1 MMYALL
7 LLAAAAAAA
16 AAVMVCVYDSCH
28 VTSVK
33 RGDLEG
39 VGGRQ
44 QKLDAFYCIFEL
56 FRPLLAASLGRL
68 AYERCRFCVRQR
80 QDTLDH
86 TQSFVNLKCEF
97 DIGPQNIG
105 KSTSKMLSNKLS

>member
-1 MMYALL
+1 MYALL
-7 LLAAAAAAA
+7 LLAAVAEA
-16 AAVMVCVYDSCH
+16 AAVMVRVYDSCH

-39 VGGRQ
+39 VGGIQ

-68 AYERCRFCVRQR
+68 AYERYCFCVRQR

-86 TQSFVNLKCEF
+86 LLKPIHNVMKALVEL
-97 DIGPQNIG
+97 NSR
-105 KSTSKMLSNKLS
+105 KTM